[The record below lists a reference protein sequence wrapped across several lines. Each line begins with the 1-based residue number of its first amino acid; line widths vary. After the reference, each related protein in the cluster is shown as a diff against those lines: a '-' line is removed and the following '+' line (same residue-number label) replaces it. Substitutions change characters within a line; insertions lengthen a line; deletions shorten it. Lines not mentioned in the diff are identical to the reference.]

1 MTTVDD
7 SAEQVKK
14 IRAASVAA
22 GRPADAVQMAM
33 QFQHVVFCST
43 AAEVRETEERL
54 CRDWGHMDYRPL
66 DQIPATLI
74 GTPRQMAELLAER
87 QEKFDLSRVA
97 IKEKDDQIRF
107 LKEVLPLLS

>member
-1 MTTVDD
+1 
-7 SAEQVKK
+7 
-14 IRAASVAA
+14 
-22 GRPADAVQMAM
+22 
-33 QFQHVVFCST
+33 
-43 AAEVRETEERL
+43 
-54 CRDWGHMDYRPL
+54 MDYRPL